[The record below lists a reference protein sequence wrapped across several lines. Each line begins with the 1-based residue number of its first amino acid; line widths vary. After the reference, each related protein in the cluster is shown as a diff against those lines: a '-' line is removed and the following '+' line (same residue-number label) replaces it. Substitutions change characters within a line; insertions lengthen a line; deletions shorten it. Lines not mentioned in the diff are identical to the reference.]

1 MNMNT
6 IAQNATAQASD
17 FAKVFATHA
26 TKIATAQQQW
36 LQGQAD
42 AMKAQF
48 EQAVANKD
56 FAATAQSV
64 QNNLQPAAQNLVK
77 HAQELYALTAAAQ
90 KDLAGK
96 AQDTYKEFASQ
107 ANTAVEAGVKQLP
120 NQGEPFVGMAK
131 QASVAVNGAF
141 EQVAEQIK
149 AAQTAYEAQ
158 IAKLFEGAA
167 TAAAAVAP
175 AAKAAA
181 KK

>member
-1 MNMNT
+1 MDMNT
-6 IAQNATAQASD
+6 ITQNATAQASD

-36 LQGQAD
+36 LQEQAD

-48 EQAVANKD
+48 EQAVASKD
-56 FAATAQSV
+56 LAASAQSA
-64 QNNLQPAAQNLVK
+64 QNSIQPAAQNFVK
-77 HAQELYALTAAAQ
+77 HAQELYALTTAAQ
-90 KDLAGK
+90 KDLASK
-96 AQDTYKEFASQ
+96 AQTSYKEFADQ
-107 ANTAVEAGVKQLP
+107 ANNAVEAGVKQLP

-131 QASVAVNGAF
+131 QAAVAVNGAF

-149 AAQTAYEAQ
+149 TAQANYEAQ
-158 IAKLFEGAA
+158 IAKLFENAASAA
-167 TAAAAVAP
+167 TGAAP